1 MFINNQKRSAE
12 PGVHS
17 SGSSNGPAAKI
28 PASGEDISWVMAM
41 YRELITEGLQAALRP
56 PSSPSPARTTS
67 ARTTSAR
74 RTPET
79 VATLLD
85 EFYGQM
91 EYHMGWRRPDLT
103 HAISPSGKLL
113 RPTLVLLACDLAK
126 AETIDLSGAS
136 GASSASGGEAAR
148 LDYVRRIIPA
158 AVAIELVHN
167 FSLIHDDIED
177 SDEERHHRPTLW
189 KLFGIPQAI
198 NTGDGLFALAR
209 MSLWRLEEADIPASL
224 TLHLADLL
232 DRTCVELCEGQFL
245 DMRYEGRSDISEAM
259 YLDMIGR
266 KTAALMSCA
275 TEFGACLGAPDDTA
289 LQAHFAR
296 FGRALGIAFQLRDD
310 LLGIWE
316 AEHLGKTSAGDLRR
330 KKMSLPVI
338 HALQTADATDRLRLL
353 GMMTSA
359 SPISDDDIGEALA
372 ILNRTGART
381 RIGRA
386 LARQGAIARTALR
399 EGVIARSTP
408 LDTRAYRAF
417 ETMLEFVLATR

>member
-1 MFINNQKRSAE
+1 
-12 PGVHS
+12 
-17 SGSSNGPAAKI
+17 
-28 PASGEDISWVMAM
+28 
-41 YRELITEGLQAALRP
+41 
-56 PSSPSPARTTS
+56 
-67 ARTTSAR
+67 
-74 RTPET
+74 
-79 VATLLD
+79 
-85 EFYGQM
+85 M
-91 EYHMGWRRPDLT
+91 EYHMGWRRPDLS
-103 HAISPSGKLL
+103 HAISGSGKLL
-113 RPTLVLLACDLAK
+113 RPTLVLLAYDLAR
-126 AETIDLSGAS
+126 AETSDLSGT
-136 GASSASGGEAAR
+136 SGGEAAR
-148 LDYVRRIIPA
+148 LDDVRRAIPA

-198 NTGDGLFALAR
+198 NAGDGMFALAR
-209 MSLWRLEEADIPASL
+209 MSLWRLPEADFPASL
-224 TLHLADLL
+224 ILHLADLL

-245 DMRYEGRSDISEAM
+245 DMRYEARSDISEAM

-338 HALQTADATDRLRLL
+338 HALQTADSTDRLRLEGL
-353 GMMTSA
+353 MTDA
-359 SPISDDDIGEALA
+359 SPISEDDIAEALA

-381 RIGRA
+381 RIGRE
-386 LARQGAIARTALR
+386 LAKQGAIARTALR
-399 EGVIARSTP
+399 EAVMARSAPPET
-408 LDTRAYRAF
+408 TVYRAL

>member
-1 MFINNQKRSAE
+1 MFINNDKRSAE
-12 PGVHS
+12 PGVRSRRS
-17 SGSSNGPAAKI
+17 SDGRAGNSRAGV
-28 PASGEDISWVMAM
+28 EDITWVLAM
-41 YRELITEGLQAALRP
+41 YREWIIEGLHAALQP
-56 PSSPSPARTTS
+56 LSSRSPAPAT
-67 ARTTSAR
+67 AVR

-103 HAISPSGKLL
+103 HSISPSGKLL
-113 RPTLVLLACDLAK
+113 RPTLVLLACDLAM
-126 AETIDLSGAS
+126 TQTDLSGVSGVFSAS
-136 GASSASGGEAAR
+136 DTSGGEASR
-148 LDYVRRIIPA
+148 LDYVRRTIPA

-167 FSLIHDDIED
+167 FSLVHDDIED

-189 KLFGIPQAI
+189 KLFGVPQAI

-209 MSLWRLEEADIPASL
+209 MSLWQLEESGFKPELI
-224 TLHLADLL
+224 LHLADLL

-275 TEFGACLGAPDDTA
+275 TEFGACLGAPDDA
-289 LQAHFAR
+289 GLQAHFAR

-316 AEHLGKTSAGDLRR
+316 AEQLGKSMAGDLRR

-338 HALQTADATDRLRLL
+338 HALQTADSTDRLRLV
-353 GMMTSA
+353 GTMTSA
-359 SPISDDDIGEALA
+359 EPLSDDDISEALA
-372 ILNRTGART
+372 ILNRTGARN
-381 RIGRA
+381 RVSRA
-386 LARQGAIARTALR
+386 LAKQGAIAKTALR
-399 EGVIARSTP
+399 GGVETRSAP
-408 LDTRAYRAF
+408 LESRAYRAL
-417 ETMLEFVLATR
+417 EALLEFVLATR

>member
-1 MFINNQKRSAE
+1 MFINYYKRSAE
-12 PGVHS
+12 PGVRS
-17 SGSSNGPAAKI
+17 SGPSDGPAGSSRAG
-28 PASGEDISWVMAM
+28 GEDITWVLAM
-41 YRELITEGLQAALRP
+41 YRELITEGLHAALKP
-56 PSSPSPARTTS
+56 PSSRSPAPTT
-67 ARTTSAR
+67 AVR

-79 VATLLD
+79 EATLLN

-103 HAISPSGKLL
+103 HAISQSGKLL
-113 RPTLVLLACDLAK
+113 RPTLVLLACDLAL
-126 AETIDLSGAS
+126 AQTDLSGAS
-136 GASSASGGEAAR
+136 VASVASGASGGEASR
-148 LDYVRRIIPA
+148 LDYVRRTIPA
-158 AVAIELVHN
+158 AVAIELVQN

-209 MSLWRLEEADIPASL
+209 MSLWQLEEAGIKPQL
-224 TLHLADLL
+224 ILHLADLL

-275 TEFGACLGAPDDTA
+275 TEFGACLGAPDDTG
-289 LQAHFAR
+289 LQAQFAR

-316 AEHLGKTSAGDLRR
+316 AEQLGKTMAGDLRR

-338 HALQTADATDRLRLL
+338 HALQTADAADRLRLL
-353 GMMTSA
+353 GMMTGA
-359 SPISDDDIGEALA
+359 EPLSDDDIGEALA

-381 RIGRA
+381 RISRA
-386 LARQGAIARTALR
+386 LAKQGAIARTALR
-399 EGVIARSTP
+399 GGVITRSTP
-408 LDTRAYRAF
+408 LDTRAYRAL
-417 ETMLEFVLATR
+417 EALLEFVLATR